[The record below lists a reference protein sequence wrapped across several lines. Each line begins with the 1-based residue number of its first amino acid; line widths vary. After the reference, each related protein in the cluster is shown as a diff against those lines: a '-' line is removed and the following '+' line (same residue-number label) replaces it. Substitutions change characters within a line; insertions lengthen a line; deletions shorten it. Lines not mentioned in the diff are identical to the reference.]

1 MERLLNLTSS
11 LNFAD
16 QVNLDGFQHLTETLS
31 DCPMVVSSNTVDG
44 SLSEFLYNN
53 LLEILQLFSTNGQQ
67 TNFEF

>member
-16 QVNLDGFQHLTETLS
+16 LVNLDGFQHLTNTLI
-31 DCPMVVSSNTVDG
+31 DCPMLVSSNPVDG
-44 SLSEFLYNN
+44 SLSDFLYKNQ
-53 LLEILQLFSTNGQQ
+53 LEILQLFSTNGQQ